1 MKPMKPMKPIA
12 VVVAMVITA
21 GIAPFA
27 SAQDYDLVILNGRVM
42 DPETKFDKVSNV
54 GIKGDRI
61 VKITE
66 EKITGKKTIDAK
78 GHAVVPGFINTHSH
92 SFAPFDQ
99 KMMAHDGT
107 TTLLDTEGGVAS
119 ARLFYDKYKGN
130 SFLNYGVGI
139 SHEEVRRVV
148 LDGLDPKDTSDPT
161 EILVS
166 RGLAEADGRAQ
177 WALDIPTPEQHKE
190 ILRMYEQGMRD
201 GAVTVNSTVGYMGY
215 GTPTYEIF
223 DLQKIAKKYER
234 FFGAHTRFGP
244 TESLPLNYTLGV
256 REVVANAVALDGALI
271 LSHINNQGWDESYEL
286 ARRLQKRGMKI
297 FAEYYPAVTGNPNI
311 ATPQLLPDKI
321 KLNNIV
327 VTRDIFNPETG
338 ELFESDEAF
347 FKMQKEQPGKPIFIK
362 LRPEKWMKQWPH
374 MKDIAIANDSIA
386 YYDKDGKLL
395 PIEADFSKYGGHPR
409 NAGTYGI
416 VFREA
421 REQGIPLMDI
431 VNNASYIPAKYFA
444 QVGLKAM
451 QERGRMQEGMIADIT
466 IFNPDT
472 IAETATYMAGMR
484 GSYTKGIPHVLVSGQ
499 LIIEDGVANTKL
511 RAGQP
516 IRYPLIEEGEI
527 DLDLGDKPFQWHS
540 ELKEGDFA
548 PTNTPVPAA
557 PKDVESAAEAS
568 ASLRLQAAKFAAA
581 EAWGNGTPLD
591 PYDPLFVPCLDLCC
605 ASGAAYPVN
614 HPKLRPF
621 AQLLLQRSKLQKN

>member
-1 MKPMKPMKPIA
+1 MKILITLCCFA
-12 VVVAMVITA
+12 VFFLTC
-21 GIAPFA
+21 GHTF
-27 SAQDYDLVILNGRVM
+27 SQEYDIVILNGRVM
-42 DPETKFDKVSNV
+42 DPETNFDGVRNV

-66 EKITGKKTIDAK
+66 EKISGKKSIDAT
-78 GHAVVPGFINTHSH
+78 GHAVVPGFINTHCH

-99 KMMAHDGT
+99 KLQAHDGT
-107 TTLLDTEGGVAS
+107 TTLLDTEGGGS
-119 ARLFYDKYKGN
+119 NARLFYEKYEGN
-130 SFLNYGVGI
+130 SFINFGTGI
-139 SHEEVRRVV
+139 GHEEVRRVV
-148 LDGLDPKDTSDPT
+148 LDGLREEDTFDPT

-166 RGLAEADGRAQ
+166 RGLAETDGRAQ

-190 ILRMYEQGMRD
+190 ILRLYEQGMRD
-201 GAVTVNSTVGYMGY
+201 GAITVNSTVGYMGY

-223 DLQKIAKKYER
+223 DLQKLAKKWNR

-256 REVVANAVALDGALI
+256 REVIANAVALDGALI
-271 LSHINNQGWDESYEL
+271 LSHINNQGWDETYEL
-286 ARRLQKRGMKI
+286 ARRLQKRGMNI

-327 VTRDIFNPETG
+327 VTRDIYNPDTG

-347 FKMQKEQPGKPIFIK
+347 FKMQKEQPGKAIFIK

-386 YYDKDGKLL
+386 YYDEDGKLL
-395 PIEADFSKYGGHPR
+395 PIEAHFSKYGGHPR

-431 VNNASYIPAKYFA
+431 VNNASYIPAKYFSK
-444 QVGLKAM
+444 VGLKAM
-451 QERGRMQEGMIADIT
+451 MDRGRMQEGKIADIT

-472 IAETATYMAGMR
+472 IAETATMKAGMR
-484 GSYTKGIPHVLVSGQ
+484 GSYTKGIPHVIVSGQ
-499 LIIEDGVANTKL
+499 VIIEEGVANTEL
-511 RAGQP
+511 RAGKP
-516 IRYPLIEEGEI
+516 IRYPVIKEGEV
-527 DLDLGDKPFQWHS
+527 DLDLGDKEYQWHS

-548 PTNTPVPAA
+548 PSNAPTPKEP
-557 PKDVESAAEAS
+557 EGEGENAS
-568 ASLRLQAAKFAAA
+568 SISPDAVLREKAMRLASYDKRFP
-581 EAWGNGTPLD
+581 ETPLD
-591 PYDPLFVPCLDLCC
+591 PYDPLKVTFRKPCIGLCC
-605 ASGAAYPVN
+605 ITGMAYPIN
-614 HPKLRPF
+614 HPKLRPY
-621 AQLLLQRSKLQKN
+621 AKVLAGKTLR